1 MSIRIALHAFLLL
14 LLSVTLPAA
23 ARSLHGS
30 VSHVTDG
37 DTIWVRPTGAVEA
50 EQIRLQGIDAP
61 EICQPFG
68 AQSRDA
74 LAARV
79 LHRQVQVAIRA
90 RDVYQRG
97 IGRVT
102 MQGDDVAAWLVE
114 RGYAWAARFHGRAGP
129 YAKLEARA
137 RAERRGLWAS
147 AAQEPR
153 NFRKTHGSCH

>member
-1 MSIRIALHAFLLL
+1 MFIRTASLAVIFLSL
-14 LLSVTLPAA
+14 TLPVV
-23 ARSLHGS
+23 ARTLYGT

-37 DTIWVRPTGAVEA
+37 DTLWVRSAGAGEA

-61 EICQPFG
+61 EICQTFG
-68 AQSRDA
+68 SQARDA

-79 LHRQVQVAIRA
+79 LHRQVQVAVRA
-90 RDVYQRG
+90 RDVYQRN

-102 MQGDDVAAWLVE
+102 VQGDDVAAWLVE
-114 RGYAWAARFHGRAGP
+114 SGYAWAARFHGRAGP

-147 AAQEPR
+147 KARNPR
-153 NFRKTHGSCH
+153 DFRKTHGSCH